1 MKKWWEK
8 GKNKAKRRRTPPP
21 TKNFP
26 LVGAKLIFLG
36 GGNNMIHFHNIY
48 AWKYMCTSQ
57 RIQIFANFRCVTND
71 NILLNLNHTPRH
83 KIKNSNSDS
92 LFLIYL
98 IFLKY

>member
-48 AWKYMCTSQ
+48 AWKYMCTFLP
-57 RIQIFANFRCVTND
+57 IFVVCLM
-71 NILLNLNHTPRH
+71 I
-83 KIKNSNSDS
+83 
-92 LFLIYL
+92 
-98 IFLKY
+98 IFL